1 MDIVR
6 AGTVLYGQYPS
17 AETPKVPGLNADT
30 FALEAR
36 TVFVHDLPAGAAIGY
51 GSEFITRRATRAAV
65 LPVGFFDGIGMQPAS
80 ISQGTRGIKNLLMSI
95 IRPRKLTVK
104 FGQFNAP
111 VLGRVAMQMIVVDVT
126 DAPSP
131 IVQGDIA
138 TVPVRRLAANSRLPR
153 ILSNPEAL
161 M

>member
-1 MDIVR
+1 
-6 AGTVLYGQYPS
+6 
-17 AETPKVPGLNADT
+17 
-30 FALEAR
+30 
-36 TVFVHDLPAGAAIGY
+36 LPAGAAIGY

-80 ISQGTRGIKNLLMSI
+80 ISQGPRGIKNLLMSI